1 MLCVLPATVPVELE
15 VTGDMQW
22 SLDKVLAGE
31 YDAPYQGTELTILDI
46 GANVGAF
53 ALWANL
59 RWPRSTIHAYEP
71 GPGTFAIL
79 ERNVGSFPNILCS
92 QVAVYP
98 SEEPTAAFFSRYD
111 GDGGAGLVDAL
122 KTTFKSMPERQIQQ
136 VPVISPR
143 SLPRADIV
151 KIDAEGSECEI
162 IANMDLAHVSL
173 LMVEYTNLEARAE
186 IRRYTQETFEIERED
201 SVPSRREML
210 VSSGFRNEVRDDR
223 FGTLTMVNRKANR
236 LRHMGP
242 TAPPYLTLRQ
252 LLHYLPAAAG
262 RAIGARTTLHHH
274 VMRLRRTT

>member
-71 GPGTFAIL
+71 GPGTFEIL
-79 ERNVGSFPNILCS
+79 QRNVASLPNVVCS

-98 SEEPTAAFFSRYD
+98 SDEPTAAFFSRYD

-122 KTTFKSMPERQIQQ
+122 KTTFKSMPQHQIQQ
-136 VPVISPR
+136 VPVVSPR
-143 SLPRADIV
+143 TLPRADIV

-173 LMVEYTNLEARAE
+173 LMVEYTNLEARAR
-186 IRRYTQETFEIERED
+186 IRRDTQETFEIERED
-201 SVPSRREML
+201 STPSRREL
-210 VSSGFRNEVRDDR
+210 LISSGFRDELRNDR
-223 FGTLTMVNRKANR
+223 FGTLTMVNREANR
-236 LRHMGP
+236 LRRMGP

-252 LLHYLPAAAG
+252 LLHQLPAAVG

-274 VMRLRRTT
+274 VLKLVRPT